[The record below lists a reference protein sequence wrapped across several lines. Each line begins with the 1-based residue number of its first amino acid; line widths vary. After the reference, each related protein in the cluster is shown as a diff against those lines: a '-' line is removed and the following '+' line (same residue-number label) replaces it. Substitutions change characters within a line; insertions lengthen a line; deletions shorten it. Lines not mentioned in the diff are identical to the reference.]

1 MCFSPTHEIVTTVQ
15 DLTTCTQYSLEIGA
29 GPVTREQLPDGTG
42 DNGEDKTRQ
51 DNRRFGEDS
60 FKTFVSTTPV
70 SNKNDHRNISDD
82 IFTPKIAC
90 RKRKKVI
97 SLLQD
102 KQNLCTNM

>member
-1 MCFSPTHEIVTTVQ
+1 MCISPTDEIVTTIE

-29 GPVTREQLPDGTG
+29 GPVTCEP
-42 DNGEDKTRQ
+42 GEDETFQ
-51 DNRRFGEDS
+51 ENWRFGEDS

-90 RKRKKVI
+90 RTRKKVI
-97 SLLQD
+97 CLLQYS
-102 KQNLCTNM
+102 KYFKSSERKTIY